1 MQIPRCFEMFQMA
14 CSSKRTRETY
24 TQLLDSFLKWASK
37 DYESLLVLTDSEL
50 QILLEN
56 YMMYC
61 KKRFARAGIRGRFAS
76 IEKFL
81 FVNDR
86 IVNKKKLMMFLPE
99 KLKTKQRAITTDE
112 IRIMLNYC
120 GSKRNLAIVHIFSA
134 MGIRPEALA
143 DLRIRDIEEIPDGYT
158 GVIVYAG
165 SNNELQSFYHSEVT
179 KAVNDYLD
187 ERKQEGELLKPE
199 SWLFRQKSF
208 FSNSVGISPLS
219 VNGVESVI
227 SNIMNHVGI
236 KRIKMNDNRYDLPVC
251 GGFRNRFNTILK
263 SNPDI
268 SYVIGEMFSDH
279 KIRMEPS
286 YMFPTKE
293 VLLEEYKKAVPELM
307 IDEKEKLKQELKQ
320 NKKEAESSKGM
331 KKEIADM
338 KERFA
343 SLQGAIDELTKRKET

>member
-1 MQIPRCFEMFQMA
+1 MENPRCFELFQTA
-14 CSSKRTRETY
+14 CQSERTRETY
-24 TQLLDSFLKWASK
+24 TQLLDLFLKWASK

-50 QILLEN
+50 QILLED
-56 YMMYC
+56 YMMHC
-61 KKRFARAGIRGRFAS
+61 KKQYARAGIRGRFAS

-112 IRIMLNYC
+112 IRLMLNYC
-120 GSKRNLAIVHIFSA
+120 GSKRNLAIIHVFSA
-134 MGIRPEALA
+134 MGLRPEALA
-143 DLRIRDIEEIPDGYT
+143 DLRIRDIEEMSDGYT
-158 GVIVYAG
+158 SVMVYAG

-199 SWLFRQKSF
+199 SFLFRQKSF

-219 VNGVESVI
+219 VNGIESI
-227 SNIMNHVGI
+227 LSGIMKHSGI
-236 KRIKMNDNRYDLPVC
+236 KRIKMNQNRYDLPVC
-251 GGFRNRFNTILK
+251 GGFRNRFNTIFK
-263 SNPDI
+263 SNPEI

-286 YMFPTKE
+286 YMFPNKE
-293 VLLEEYKKAVPELM
+293 KLFEEYKKAVPELM

-320 NKKEAESSKGM
+320 KKKESESSKGM
-331 KKEIADM
+331 KKEIVDM
-338 KERFA
+338 KKRFA
-343 SLQGAIDELTKRKET
+343 HMEDILEELSKRD